1 MKQNG
6 WKIGFFTLLALLII
20 GANVFV
26 WLFWGKGITLEINPT
41 PTLSPTA
48 TIKVEPTVTPTPII
62 DETEAIKEAVFN
74 KTGLT
79 ENEALVTINEN
90 TGQFAKGGIKEY
102 EAVGGAYWIAA
113 KTNEGWVCVYD
124 GQSQPTC
131 EQIAPYNFP
140 TDMVP
145 ECLDENGKVVER

>member
-1 MKQNG
+1 MKQNS

-20 GANVFV
+20 GVNVFV
-26 WLFWGKGITLEINPT
+26 WFFWGKGMILKTTLTPSPT
-41 PTLSPTA
+41 PTV
-48 TIKVEPTVTPTPII
+48 KVELIETSAPII

-79 ENEALVTINEN
+79 KNEALVTIDEN

-113 KTNEGWVCVYD
+113 KTATGWVCVYD

-131 EQIAPYNFP
+131 QQIDSYNFP
-140 TDMVP
+140 IDMVP
-145 ECLDENGKVVER
+145 ECLDENGEVVIER